1 MLALGIV
8 LNIIGLG
15 FFCWVLFTLAMYA
28 LPFFVGMTAGLYA
41 HGAGAGPFGAIVL
54 GLLAAAF
61 TLVIGQTI
69 FSLVRTPILR
79 IAVALMSAVPA
90 ALAGYYA
97 TFGLSGLTITS
108 VPWRQ
113 VFAVIGAVVIGVTA
127 WARLAA
133 SPPGGSGAPED
144 RQCLGPATPRPDE
157 TSSTPSRT
165 PWVLIGARP
174 KLGLFRRDLTADA
187 GPMDRLRRRGAPR
200 AADCSCDV
208 GRFLA
213 ACLRG
218 CGTAPGIPEDNFNS
232 GACAVRGGDVR

>member
-1 MLALGIV
+1 MSLLSREYPLALGIV

-15 FFCWVLFTLAMYA
+15 FFCWVLLTLAIYA

-108 VPWRQ
+108 VSL
-113 VFAVIGAVVIGVTA
+113 AVGLRRDRRGRDRGNGLGAACSIPARRIGR
-127 WARLAA
+127 ARKTGNVA
-133 SPPGGSGAPED
+133 
-144 RQCLGPATPRPDE
+144 GPATPRPDE

-187 GPMDRLRRRGAPR
+187 GPMDRLWRRGAPR
-200 AADCSCDV
+200 AAGCSCDV
-208 GRFLA
+208 GAFPCRLSSGMRDFAWNSKGRFQ
-213 ACLRG
+213 
-218 CGTAPGIPEDNFNS
+218 
-232 GACAVRGGDVR
+232 

>member
-1 MLALGIV
+1 MSATILSHATIKSDGTDPSLLHARDFCYSTGRAVVVVEGATHATFVTGISTMLALGIV

-15 FFCWVLFTLAMYA
+15 FFCWVLFTLAIYA

-79 IAVALMSAVPA
+79 IAVALMFAVPA

-97 TFGLSGLTITS
+97 TFGLSGLSITPD
-108 VPWRQ
+108 PWRQ

-133 SPPGGSGAPED
+133 CPPDGTGEPG
-144 RQCLGPATPRPDE
+144 
-157 TSSTPSRT
+157 RT
-165 PWVLIGARP
+165 A
-174 KLGLFRRDLTADA
+174 
-187 GPMDRLRRRGAPR
+187 M
-200 AADCSCDV
+200 S
-208 GRFLA
+208 
-213 ACLRG
+213 
-218 CGTAPGIPEDNFNS
+218 
-232 GACAVRGGDVR
+232 

>member
-1 MLALGIV
+1 MLTRDFRYSADRAVEVVEGATHVIVVTGVSTMLALGIV

-15 FFCWVLFTLAMYA
+15 FFCWVLFTLAIYA
-28 LPFFVGMTAGLYA
+28 LPFFVGMTAGLYV

-133 SPPGGSGAPED
+133 SPPGGSGAPG
-144 RQCLGPATPRPDE
+144 RPAMSRP
-157 TSSTPSRT
+157 
-165 PWVLIGARP
+165 G
-174 KLGLFRRDLTADA
+174 DA
-187 GPMDRLRRRGAPR
+187 A
-200 AADCSCDV
+200 
-208 GRFLA
+208 
-213 ACLRG
+213 
-218 CGTAPGIPEDNFNS
+218 T
-232 GACAVRGGDVR
+232 

>member
-1 MLALGIV
+1 MRRTSGDGTDPSLLLSRDFRYSADRAVEVVEGATHVIVVTGVSTMLALGIV

-15 FFCWVLFTLAMYA
+15 FFCWVLLTLAIYA

-108 VPWRQ
+108 VSL
-113 VFAVIGAVVIGVTA
+113 AVGLRRDRAVVIGVTA
-127 WARLAA
+127 CAACSIPARRIGRARKT
-133 SPPGGSGAPED
+133 GNVV
-144 RQCLGPATPRPDE
+144 GPTTPRPDE

-174 KLGLFRRDLTADA
+174 KLGA
-187 GPMDRLRRRGAPR
+187 
-200 AADCSCDV
+200 
-208 GRFLA
+208 
-213 ACLRG
+213 
-218 CGTAPGIPEDNFNS
+218 
-232 GACAVRGGDVR
+232 